1 MGEAAAFVALERG
14 YFAAEGLAI
23 EVVNAR
29 AADQILLGLT
39 SGQIMVFPAPL
50 SPAIFNALAR
60 GVPLK
65 LVAPLGTNNAGASAN
80 FLMVRAPLIERGEIA
95 EYADLRGRRLAI
107 PANSMP
113 AEYVLETALGQAGL
127 TRDDVE
133 VVEFRGA

>member
-1 MGEAAAFVALERG
+1 MPRYPRAWSRRQLLHRAIVAGAAVLACGPPSEPRAPSRAAAAASDQPTPTDPENAAPPVPAPLTDIRQATLGIMGEAAAFVALERG

-60 GVPLK
+60 GFPSSL
-65 LVAPLGTNNAGASAN
+65 
-80 FLMVRAPLIERGEIA
+80 
-95 EYADLRGRRLAI
+95 
-107 PANSMP
+107 
-113 AEYVLETALGQAGL
+113 
-127 TRDDVE
+127 
-133 VVEFRGA
+133 